1 MKTADSDDMRPEYD
15 LRGGVRGKYAAR
27 MRKGY
32 GVRIHHEDGTTTERY
47 YPGPDTPEQRV
58 ALKRYQERALERLA
72 EFLRRA
78 QQVGPKS
85 AFEQMA
91 TEAGQGGLM
100 YQSDFGETPCVCLRL
115 PTGGGKTLLAA
126 HAIHSVA
133 THWLGG
139 ARAMGVDAPVALW
152 LTPSETITSQT
163 LNALKTPGHPYRE
176 ALEAVYGARLAVCDL
191 SEVAQI
197 PPPEWGRAAV
207 VIVATIQSF
216 RIAETSQRN
225 VYAMSEAFEAHFK
238 AQPPHRLQGLQTVSA
253 ADVAGHSFLTGAD
266 IGRVKTSLV
275 NWLALQ
281 NTIVIVDEAHN
292 ARTDLS
298 FKALASVRPACVL
311 ELTATPIPKRANV
324 LVSVSAQELQTEDMI
339 KLPIVLSEHL
349 TGWEPAVF
357 ESIQRRNQLEIEAQN
372 ESDYIRPIVLF
383 QAEPQGG
390 EMTVDKLRA
399 HLIEHE
405 HIPEAQIARAT
416 GTYKEL
422 VDQNLMSPQ
431 CPIRYVITVEALKE
445 GWDCPFAYVLC
456 SLQMVRSAKD
466 VEQLLG
472 RVLRMPYAK
481 PRTRPALSRA
491 YANVVAQEFA
501 EAADALADRLIEN
514 MGFEALELAAF
525 FAPPQG
531 GLFDEAGAP
540 APAPAALP
548 ILKAAFANAPN
559 LPAATNVVSVTGEAG
574 GVVVAVQGLVSE
586 ETRVALVAAAP
597 TKKEREALAERIERH
612 NAVVTGL
619 LAPASRGVVFPP
631 LPRLCLNQQG
641 ELELIE
647 RQTISSLA
655 QLDLMAHKADL
666 PGFKLAASS
675 ESFEIY
681 MEGAKVKVAR
691 ADGAQGALDAVP
703 TSQTEADLVGWLDGK
718 LRSPYITQIQLQR
731 YLGVLVRNL
740 IQESGLTLAGLI
752 RARFQLVQS
761 IERRMEEIRARSV
774 AHGFQ
779 LLLDEPEAIT
789 ASFDH
794 AFRFEANR
802 YPARP
807 PFYRGKWQFKKHY
820 YAQIADLKGDGE
832 EYDCARL
839 IDAHALVRHWVR
851 NVPQQ
856 QTFSFW
862 LPTSTDYFYPDFVC
876 ELTDG
881 RVFVVEYKGAYLD
894 NADTA
899 EKQRIGDLW
908 AKTSGGKCVFLMAY
922 KERDGRNLQAQ
933 LDVAIG

>member
-1 MKTADSDDMRPEYD
+1 M
-15 LRGGVRGKYAAR
+15 
-27 MRKGY
+27 
-32 GVRIHHEDGTTTERY
+32 
-47 YPGPDTPEQRV
+47 
-58 ALKRYQERALERLA
+58 
-72 EFLRRA
+72 
-78 QQVGPKS
+78 
-85 AFEQMA
+85 
-91 TEAGQGGLM
+91 
-100 YQSDFGETPCVCLRL
+100 
-115 PTGGGKTLLAA
+115 
-126 HAIHSVA
+126 
-133 THWLGG
+133 
-139 ARAMGVDAPVALW
+139 
-152 LTPSETITSQT
+152 
-163 LNALKTPGHPYRE
+163 
-176 ALEAVYGARLAVCDL
+176 YGARLAVCDL

-253 ADVAGHSFLTGAD
+253 ADVAGHSFLAGAD

-357 ESIQRRNQLEIEAQN
+357 ESIQRRNQLEIEAQH

-390 EMTVDKLRA
+390 AQGGGVTVDKLRA

-405 HIPEAQIARAT
+405 HIPAAQIARAT

-422 VDQNLMSPQ
+422 ADQNLMSPQ

-559 LPAATNVVSVTGEAG
+559 LPAETNVVSVAGEAG

-586 ETRVALVAAAP
+586 ETRVALVAAVP

-740 IQESGLTLAGLI
+740 IHESGLTLAGLI

-774 AHGFQ
+774 ARGFQ

-832 EYDCARL
+832 ETDCARL
-839 IDAHALVRHWVR
+839 IDAHARVRHWVR
-851 NVPQQ
+851 NVSQQ

-922 KERDGRNLQAQ
+922 KERNGRNLQAQ